1 MAKRGW
7 FERWGLLAGPV
18 FTVLF
23 VVGFLIA
30 GSSPDPNAR
39 SAKIAK
45 YLASNSDYH
54 KNQAGFVAI
63 LAAGLF
69 LIVFYSALR
78 ARLGQAEGE
87 QPRAGSLALGA
98 GAVSTALL
106 VVGILLFAAPSFAAH
121 DAAKHGAILDPGIY
135 RLSNDL
141 GYGLWVASSVVGG
154 LVAWSVWGVGRRTG
168 AVPGWL
174 GWFSLVA
181 GILCL
186 GSLFFFPMLLFDI
199 WIFVAG
205 LVLFLRRPQPA
216 EAAAT

>member
-23 VVGFLIA
+23 VTGFLLA

-39 SAKIAK
+39 STKIAK

-54 KNQAGFVAI
+54 KNEAAFLAI

-69 LIVFYSALR
+69 LIAFYTALR
-78 ARLGQAEGE
+78 ARLGLAEGG
-87 QPRAGSLALGA
+87 QARVGSLALAA

-106 VVGILLFAAPSFAAH
+106 VIAILLFAAPSFAAH
-121 DAAKHGAILDPGIY
+121 DAAKHGAIIDPGIY
-135 RLSNDL
+135 RLTNDL
-141 GYGLWVASSVVGG
+141 GYGLWVSSSVIGA

-174 GWFSLVA
+174 GWFSLVV

-186 GSLFFFPMLLFDI
+186 GSLFFFPMLLFYL

-205 LVLFLRRPQPA
+205 IVLFVRPLP
-216 EAAAT
+216 EPAAAT